1 MHRKYKALAI
11 LVMILSFLSPNI
23 VLIAQEEIIELPEN
37 PLTQEEIDTI
47 IKEQEERE
55 KNPPIQ
61 TPPLSEIPPL
71 TGEEIDKL
79 IQETKDTAAENT
91 AYTNNLKQ
99 EGLTNASLGNCFDVY
114 KFNNIDLSINL
125 DQNEY
130 EIGSESK
137 PGAGLMSFVGS
148 IKNNNS
154 YPLPDLKIRGRIVKI
169 EQEGDRRIVKTVEEI
184 IIKENINLA
193 SKESQEI
200 NESYVLPIKATKG
213 DYEILLTV
221 VQNDQISIAGLS
233 FTDDVYAFSPR
244 FKIGGNNIEG
254 ITIDQKGITINDKEY
269 NNLSF
274 NPKYS
279 GKKLITI
286 KVPIKNNTD
295 TDKEV
300 EVEYEVYSW
309 SDDTGKIKTETIQ
322 QKTIA
327 KKGTSIATY
336 TIEEQKEAVYYVK
349 VKVKDNRTASNII
362 WGNIANIRFVNEDI
376 NEPRIAA
383 VTMNTSP
390 YSPEGELQLV
400 TCIHN
405 TNNSGVDTILEN
417 TIKDEKGNIVA
428 SSEYKGTV
436 TGQVDGI
443 YTKLPKG
450 KTYNKLLV
458 TSTIKD
464 KDGNILNTVELNYD
478 CQELDASKCKAEE
491 NNNNRI
497 LTIGGIIGLALLI
510 IVGILFGYKRYR
522 NSKLIQ

>member
-11 LVMILSFLSPNI
+11 LGIIITILSPQVI
-23 VLIAQEEIIELPEN
+23 VIAQEPLESEVIEI
-37 PLTQEEIDTI
+37 TQEE
-47 IKEQEERE
+47 QEELL
-55 KNPPIQ
+55 KNQDNTPLLPPKKP
-61 TPPLSEIPPL
+61 TA
-71 TGEEIDKL
+71 EEIEKW

-154 YPLPDLKIRGRIVKI
+154 YPLPDLKIRGKIVKI

-269 NNLSF
+269 NNLS
-274 NPKYS
+274 S
-279 GKKLITI
+279 
-286 KVPIKNNTD
+286 
-295 TDKEV
+295 
-300 EVEYEVYSW
+300 
-309 SDDTGKIKTETIQ
+309 KI
-322 QKTIA
+322 
-327 KKGTSIATY
+327 
-336 TIEEQKEAVYYVK
+336 
-349 VKVKDNRTASNII
+349 
-362 WGNIANIRFVNEDI
+362 
-376 NEPRIAA
+376 
-383 VTMNTSP
+383 
-390 YSPEGELQLV
+390 
-400 TCIHN
+400 
-405 TNNSGVDTILEN
+405 
-417 TIKDEKGNIVA
+417 
-428 SSEYKGTV
+428 
-436 TGQVDGI
+436 
-443 YTKLPKG
+443 
-450 KTYNKLLV
+450 
-458 TSTIKD
+458 
-464 KDGNILNTVELNYD
+464 
-478 CQELDASKCKAEE
+478 
-491 NNNNRI
+491 
-497 LTIGGIIGLALLI
+497 
-510 IVGILFGYKRYR
+510 
-522 NSKLIQ
+522 